1 MYSFKEKLVPK
12 VPFWVFDK
20 LKNEI
25 QNFMARFC
33 FYFNMEKEIQITD
46 YYFHV

>member
-20 LKNEI
+20 FKNEI
-25 QNFMARFC
+25 RNFMARFC
-33 FYFNMEKEIQITD
+33 FYFNMKKEIQITD